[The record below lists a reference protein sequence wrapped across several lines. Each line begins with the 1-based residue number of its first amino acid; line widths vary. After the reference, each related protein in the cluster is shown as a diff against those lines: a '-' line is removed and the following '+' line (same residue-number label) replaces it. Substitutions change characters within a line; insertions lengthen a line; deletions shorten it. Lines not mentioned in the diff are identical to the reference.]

1 MATSYDLFF
10 SGDHEAAKRALGT
23 TFEKN
28 GFTVQTRPDNNWVAA
43 RGSAAKTF
51 WLGAMAG
58 KGFRVTFEIQFFTAP
73 DGGLIARFNRNVA
86 GGALRGGAIGA
97 NMAKNAFNDTYTAL
111 VNDLHPT
118 GVLARSTA
126 ND

>member
-10 SGDHEAAKRALGT
+10 SGDHEAAKQSLGT
-23 TFEKN
+23 AFEQL
-28 GFTVQTRPDNNWVAA
+28 GFTVQTRPNNNWVAA

-58 KGFRVTFEIQFFTAP
+58 KGFRVTFEITFFVDAA
-73 DGGLIARFNRNVA
+73 GALVARFNRNVA

-97 NMAKNAFNDTYTAL
+97 NMANNAFNDTYNSLVQAL
-111 VNDLHPT
+111 GASGT
-118 GVLARSTA
+118 LARSIA
-126 ND
+126 NN

>member
-10 SGDHEAAKRALGT
+10 SGDHEGAKHQLGT
-23 TFEKN
+23 AFEKN
-28 GFTVQTRPDNNWVAA
+28 GFTVQTRPDNNWVAS

-51 WLGAMAG
+51 WLGGLAG
-58 KGFRVTFEIQFFTAP
+58 KSFRLTFEIAFFSAS
-73 DGGLIARFNRNVA
+73 DGSLIARFNRNLA

-97 NMAKNAFNDTYTAL
+97 NIANNAFNATYSQL
-111 VNDLHPT
+111 VSDLQPS
-118 GVLARSTA
+118 GVLARSVA

>member
-10 SGDHEAAKRALGT
+10 TGDHEEAKRQLGT
-23 TFEKN
+23 AFEKN
-28 GFTVQTRPDNNWVAA
+28 GFTVQTRPDNNWVAS

-58 KGFRVTFEIQFFTAP
+58 KSFRVTFEIAFYSAS
-73 DGGLIARFNRNVA
+73 DGSLIARFNRNLT

-97 NMAKNAFNDTYTAL
+97 NIANNSFNNTYTQL
-111 VNDLHPT
+111 VNDLHPS
-118 GVLARSTA
+118 GVLSRSIA